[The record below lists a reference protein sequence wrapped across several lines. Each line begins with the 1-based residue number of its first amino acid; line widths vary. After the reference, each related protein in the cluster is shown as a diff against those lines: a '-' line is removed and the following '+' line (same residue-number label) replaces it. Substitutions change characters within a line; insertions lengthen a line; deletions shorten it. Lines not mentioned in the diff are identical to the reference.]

1 MTNAHETTSQ
11 LFNKLKSSQRPYVI
25 TGSRASVQY
34 HRWLS
39 PAPQIVEL
47 RIYPEDYGYWMNLL
61 QGEAIYVSETPPT
74 TEMMKGLEM
83 GVLLSKK
90 LDAQIYQNNRA
101 FAGLHYE
108 SPEDLCID
116 FLAGLVTET
125 PVMEFL
131 AILLMQRQ
139 TFQWEY
145 FCQKATASGLAREA
159 GILLEVI
166 NEHTQQNLMPQSVIE
181 QLFQGTVKNDDLM
194 DGYFPH
200 TWRVRLALRRKNER
214 DLTITYPRTS
224 RRWGVKVVLP
234 RYIMD
239 KLVLDLDYAWRNQFS
254 DINSAFED
262 KPAVTNSVLLDS

>member
-1 MTNAHETTSQ
+1 MTADRDTISQ
-11 LFNKLKSSQRPYVI
+11 IFNKLKTSQRPYVI

-39 PAPQIVEL
+39 PVPKIIEL
-47 RIYPEDYGYWMNLL
+47 RIYPEDYGYWVNLL

-74 TEMMKGLEM
+74 TELMQGLEI

-90 LDAQIYQNNRA
+90 LHAQIYQNKWSI
-101 FAGLHYE
+101 AGLHYE
-108 SPEDLCID
+108 SPEDLCIN
-116 FLAGLVTET
+116 FLAGLATET
-125 PVMEFL
+125 PIMELL
-131 AILLMQRQ
+131 AILLIQRQ
-139 TFQWEY
+139 AFKWEY
-145 FCQKATASGLAREA
+145 FCNKAAASGLAREA

-166 NEHTQQNLMPQSVIE
+166 NEHTQQNLMPLRVIE
-181 QLFQGTVKNDDLM
+181 QLFQSMAKNDGLM

-200 TWRVRLALRRKNER
+200 TWRVRQALRRGNER

-224 RRWGVKVVLP
+224 RKWGAKVVLP

-254 DINSAFED
+254 NMNSAPED
-262 KPAVTNSVLLDS
+262 QRVVENSLLLDS